1 MQGKVLLPRYEASL
15 YIYDESYS
23 RKLHRRVAITN
34 ASNVVFVQ
42 RAAGVFRS
50 VWKVGSRWSSLDR
63 LFEPRVSLS
72 GCFQGG
78 QNEETFEFRFQEQMQ
93 NAIQQRYPF
102 QPLLFSI
109 SPFSLSLSLFNSIS
123 LDSWLDPFDARQVT
137 RRCWATESM
146 FAD

>member
-1 MQGKVLLPRYEASL
+1 MKVIREKGTVSTCRNHK
-15 YIYDESYS
+15 
-23 RKLHRRVAITN
+23 RKQRCVYVR
-34 ASNVVFVQ
+34 

-50 VWKVGSRWSSLDR
+50 VWKVGSRWSSVDR

-102 QPLLFSI
+102 
-109 SPFSLSLSLFNSIS
+109 
-123 LDSWLDPFDARQVT
+123 
-137 RRCWATESM
+137 
-146 FAD
+146 